1 MVANPHWKL
10 NLKMTE
16 LLQLKINEAMQEIH
30 NISGC
35 TKVEADL
42 VLALIIGLFVYNS
55 KLGVNADIT
64 EECN

>member
-1 MVANPHWKL
+1 
-10 NLKMTE
+10 MTE